1 MNGIEKVAARIVS
14 DAQQEAALRKQE
26 TEARA
31 AQLRAQADAE
41 AQELRRRL
49 LAEGEAAA
57 EKRFSLLVS
66 SAETENRKRSLG
78 TKQELLSAAFARAVE
93 LLRALDRDKYVKLLA
108 ALAARASETG
118 TEQIILNPEDR
129 AACGEEIAAEANR
142 LSGKSLTL
150 SGETRPI
157 VGGLILSQG
166 RIEVNCALDT
176 LAELRRSELS
186 AEAARMLF
194 N

>member
-31 AQLRAQADAE
+31 VQLRAQADAE
-41 AQELRRRL
+41 AEELRRRL

-66 SAETENRKRSLG
+66 SAETENRKRTLG
-78 TKQELLSAAFARAVE
+78 AKQELLSAAFARAVE

-108 ALAARASETG
+108 ALAVRASETG

-129 AACGEEIAAEANR
+129 AAFGEEIAAEANR

-150 SGETRPI
+150 SQETRPI

-194 N
+194 S

>member
-14 DAQQEAALRKQE
+14 DAQQEAALRIKE
-26 TEARA
+26 TESA
-31 AQLRAQADAE
+31 AVQLRAQADAE
-41 AQELRRRL
+41 AGELRRRL
-49 LAEGEAAA
+49 LSEGEAAA
-57 EKRFSLLVS
+57 EKRFSLLIS
-66 SAETENRKRSLG
+66 SAETENRKSALG
-78 TKQELLSAAFARAVE
+78 VKQKLLSAAFSRAVE
-93 LLRALDRDKYVKLLA
+93 LLRAMDREKYVKLLA
-108 ALAARASETG
+108 ALAVRASETG

-129 AACGEEIAAEANR
+129 AAYGEAIAAEARR
-142 LSGKSLTL
+142 LSGKDLTL
-150 SGETRPI
+150 SEETRPI

-176 LAELRRSELS
+176 LAELRKSELS

>member
-14 DAQQEAALRKQE
+14 DAQQEADLRKQE

-31 AQLRAQADAE
+31 VQLRAQADAE

-66 SAETENRKRSLG
+66 SAETENRKRTLG
-78 TKQELLSAAFARAVE
+78 AKQELLSAAFARAVE

-108 ALAARASETG
+108 ALAVRASETG

-129 AACGEEIAAEANR
+129 AAFGEEIAAEANR

-150 SGETRPI
+150 SQETRPI

-194 N
+194 S